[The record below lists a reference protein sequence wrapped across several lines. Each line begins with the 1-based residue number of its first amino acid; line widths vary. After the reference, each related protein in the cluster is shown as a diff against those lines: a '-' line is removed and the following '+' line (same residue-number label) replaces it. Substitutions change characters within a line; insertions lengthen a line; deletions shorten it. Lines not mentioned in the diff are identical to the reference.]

1 MRKLRE
7 IRELAGRK
15 LLRFEPL
22 FWAQLAARAQAVR
35 PGKRPNMQRVN
46 VALQSKEDWQQA
58 RREVIELG
66 LKPHVDPPKSWD
78 ALIALDLILRELQSP
93 ESAILDAGAAPYSP
107 LLSYLYWYGYRD
119 LHGINLIFEGPF
131 NYGPIRYIQ
140 GDITRLPYE
149 NNRFDAITSLSVIE
163 HGVDVPAFLREAHRT
178 LRPNGLLVVSCDYH
192 ADKTPTEG
200 MTAYGGPVRV
210 FDRAEME
217 EILAVAKGLGL
228 TPTSPVALDCTARPV
243 HWERLNIDF
252 TFLCLAFRKAL

>member
-7 IRELAGRK
+7 FRELASRK

-22 FWAQLAARAQAVR
+22 FWAHLAARAQAVR
-35 PGKRPNMQRVN
+35 PGKRPNKQPVN
-46 VALQSKEDWQQA
+46 LALQSKEDWQRA

-66 LKPHVDPPKSWD
+66 LEPHVDPPKSWD
-78 ALIALDLILRELQSP
+78 SLIALDVILRELPSP
-93 ESAILDAGAAPYSP
+93 ESAVLDAGAAPYSP
-107 LLSYLYWYGYRD
+107 LLSWLYWYGYRD

-149 NNRFDAITSLSVIE
+149 DNRFDAITSLSVIE

-192 ADKTPTEG
+192 AEKTPTEG

-228 TPTSPVALDCTARPV
+228 EPISPVALDCTARPV
-243 HWERLNIDF
+243 HWDRLNIDF
-252 TFLCLAFRKAL
+252 TFLCLAFRKKS